1 MNIRIYKH
9 NNYYNRIVKRYET
22 LEEYGTPLEELFN
35 VTNWNP
41 NDGISTEQII
51 NYFGDMPDYL
61 IAFEN
66 DGTINSR
73 WFIMECRRE
82 RSQQF
87 RMYLYRDV
95 IADWYDEVIA
105 APCFIEKATL
115 DINDPAIY
123 NREEMT
129 YNQIKSG
136 EYLISDESGV
146 PWVVVYMAKKPE
158 GTEADPIPIPQ
169 SFTVPAYAITPDYT
183 YASLE
188 EYPYPNG
195 FIGAY
200 NSNSFTISMDL
211 QFSTTNLVYRFSWD
225 EHGNFLG
232 SSHIT
237 GSGAPWENVD
247 VPRAKE
253 IISTLVADQDWGEMS
268 EDYISASTAQIE
280 ESFLSEKGKIV
291 RAGDLYYK
299 VVIDYRDTFSET
311 KSVSAASELGIK
323 IAKIAAA
330 IGGVTVND
338 NMIKISY
345 SAPRY
350 YRLFEHVDPDEAT
363 LPIPSTR
370 TRTVDSSYD
379 IIMIPAGDYN
389 LLAGGVSVDCSGE
402 LAMRFAAEIGQQPD
416 TIVYDVQLL
425 PYGAL
430 PEGVAMR
437 PKEFSFDGTTDAV
450 DGIDY
455 SFITTEDD
463 KKVGLVLFLSSKDI
477 YKRVYHDFTK
487 LRKAGTALEKKVNNE
502 TTLVR
507 LVSPNYDGRFEY
519 NIEKIGDSRYY
530 NIYCTYKPYQPYI
543 CVAPD
548 FNGSLYGANYGD
560 SRGLV
565 CGGDFSLPRTID
577 QWLTYQLNNKN
588 YQKIFDRQ
596 IQNMEVNNRA
606 ARIQDIAGALSGTAT
621 GAASGALAGSVAGLP
636 GAIAG
641 GIVGGVVSAG
651 GGIADVVINERLRQE
666 AIDYAKDQ
674 FGYNL
679 GNIRALPD
687 VLTKIGAFDITNKVF
702 PFVEFYKST
711 ETERQALRDKIRY
724 NGMTVMRIGR
734 IVDFQKQDKT
744 YIKGKLIRLENVYDD
759 YHVVNTIAT
768 ELNKGVFI

>member
-9 NNYYNRIVKRYET
+9 NNYYNRIVKRYDT
-22 LEEYGTPLEELFN
+22 LLEYGTPLEEILN

-61 IAFEN
+61 IAYED

-87 RMYLYRDV
+87 RMFLYRDV
-95 IADWYDEVIA
+95 IADWYNEVIE
-105 APCFIEKATL
+105 APCFIEKAML

-136 EYLISDESGV
+136 EYFIRDESGV
-146 PWVVVYMAKKPE
+146 PWVVVYLAKKPKE
-158 GTEADPIPIPQ
+158 TDADPIPIPE
-169 SFTVPAYAITPDYT
+169 SFTVPAYIPIPEDT
-183 YASLE
+183 YSSVS

-200 NSNSFTISMDL
+200 DRGSFTISMDL
-211 QFSTTNLVYRFSWD
+211 QFSNTSIVYRFSWD
-225 EHGNFLG
+225 ENGNFLG
-232 SSHIT
+232 VSVIT
-237 GSGAPWENVD
+237 GNGATWETVD
-247 VPRAKE
+247 VPRAEE
-253 IISTLVADQDWGEMS
+253 IISTLVAGQDWGEMS
-268 EDYISASTAQIE
+268 EDYISASTEQTE
-280 ESFLSEKGKIV
+280 ERFLNEKGKII

-299 VVIDYRDTFSET
+299 VVIDYMDTFSET
-311 KSVSAASELGIK
+311 KSVSPTSNLGKK
-323 IAKIAAA
+323 IAKIAEE
-330 IGGVTVND
+330 IGGISVNG

-345 SAPRY
+345 NAPKY
-350 YRLFEHVDPDEAT
+350 YRLFERVDPDMAT
-363 LPIPSTR
+363 LPIPATR
-370 TRTVDSSYD
+370 TRTADSPYD
-379 IIMIPAGDYN
+379 IFMIPAGDYSM
-389 LLAGGVSVDCSGE
+389 LAGGQLVECSGE

-430 PEGVAMR
+430 PKGVAVR
-437 PKEFSFDGTTDAV
+437 TKEFSFDGTTDATE
-450 DGIDY
+450 GIDY
-455 SFITTEDD
+455 AFITTEED
-463 KKVGLVLFLSSKDI
+463 KKAGLVLFLSSKDM
-477 YKRVYHDFTK
+477 YKMVSHNFNSLQQARN
-487 LRKAGTALEKKVNNE
+487 AIEKKVNNE
-502 TTLVR
+502 TTLAR

-519 NIEKIGDSRYY
+519 NIEQIGDSRYY

-588 YQKIFDRQ
+588 YQKTFDRQ

-606 ARIQDIAGALSGTAT
+606 ARIQDIAGAISGTAT
-621 GAASGALAGSVAGLP
+621 GAASGALAGSVAGP
-636 GAIAG
+636 GGAIVG
-641 GIVGGVVSAG
+641 GIVGGAASAG

-702 PFVEFYKST
+702 PFVEYYTST

-734 IVDFQKQDKT
+734 IVDFQKKDKT
-744 YIKGKLIRLENVYDD
+744 YIKGKLIRLEDVYDD